1 MDNLKFEEALSKL
14 EDIVRQLE
22 SGETPLDE
30 SLQLF
35 EDGVKLAR
43 ICNKKLDEAEA
54 KVQILMGEEKD
65 VSLETFEV
73 KD

>member
-35 EDGVKLAR
+35 EDGVKL
-43 ICNKKLDEAEA
+43 
-54 KVQILMGEEKD
+54 KVVRHPLTNRFNYLRMG
-65 VSLETFEV
+65 
-73 KD
+73 

>member
-65 VSLETFEV
+65 LSLETFEV